1 MKVYYSMDEIP
12 TIKNPVLTIGTFDG
26 VHIGHQ
32 EIIALLKKSAEE
44 IQGETVLFTFHPHP
58 RMVLHPDDHGM
69 KLIQSIDDRIQ
80 KLEQY
85 GIDHLILFPFSLAFS
100 RLTAVEFVRDI
111 LVNRINIKRMTIG
124 YNHHFGRNREGN
136 LELLRELGQVYDF
149 DVQEI
154 GAISENN
161 VNISSTKIRQAVDA
175 GELITAASYLGEP
188 FQFVGT
194 VVHGD
199 HLGTT
204 IGFPTANLEPLNP
217 HQILP
222 KNGAYAVL
230 VDVEGAQMRGMMN
243 IGIRPTV
250 TEKEVLKIEVH
261 VFDFNSDIYSETIRI
276 HVIERLRDERTFE
289 SLEQLKK
296 QLADDKIN
304 SVYILDH
311 FVAPNRTFTS

>member
-44 IQGETVLFTFHPHP
+44 IDGETVLFTFHPHP
-58 RMVLHPDDHGM
+58 RMVLHPNDHGM
-69 KLIQSIDDRIQ
+69 KLIQSIDDRIK
-80 KLEQY
+80 KLERY
-85 GIDHLILFPFSLAFS
+85 GIDHLILFPFSLEFS
-100 RLTAVEFVRDI
+100 RLSAVEFVRDI

-136 LELLRELGQVYDF
+136 LDLLRELGDVYDF

-161 VNISSTKIRQAVDA
+161 VNISSTKIRQAVDT
-175 GELITAASYLGEP
+175 GELMTAASYLGEP
-188 FQFVGT
+188 FQFAGT

-199 HLGTT
+199 HLGTE
-204 IGFPTANLEPLNP
+204 IGFPTANLEPTNP

-230 VDVEGAQMRGMMN
+230 VDFEGVQMKGMMN

-261 VFDFNSDIYSETIRI
+261 LFDFNLDIYGKMLRI
-276 HVIERLRDERTFE
+276 HVIQRLRDERTFE
-289 SLEQLKK
+289 SLVQLKN

-304 SVYILDH
+304 SARILDH
-311 FVAPNRTFTS
+311 FVAPDWTYTN

>member
-1 MKVYYSMDEIP
+1 MKVYYSVGEIP
-12 TIKNPVLTIGTFDG
+12 PIKNPVLTIGTFDG

-32 EIIALLKKSAEE
+32 EIIALLKESARE
-44 IQGETVLFTFHPHP
+44 IEGETVLFTFHPHP

-69 KLIQSIDDRIQ
+69 KLIQSIEDRIK
-80 KLEQY
+80 KLAFF
-85 GIDHLILFPFSLAFS
+85 GIDHLILFPFSFEFS
-100 RLTAVEFVRDI
+100 RLSATEFVRDI
-111 LVNRINIKRMTIG
+111 LVNKINIKRMTIG

-136 LELLRELGQVYDF
+136 LTLLKELGEVYDF

-161 VNISSTKIRQAVDA
+161 VNISSTKIRQAIET
-175 GELITAASYLGEP
+175 GELQTAASYLGEP
-188 FQFVGT
+188 FQFTGT

-204 IGFPTANLEPLNP
+204 IGFPTANLELLNP

-230 VDVEGAQMRGMMN
+230 VDVEGIQLKGMIN

-250 TEKEVLKIEVH
+250 TKKEVLKIEVH
-261 VFDFNSDIYSETIRI
+261 IFDFNSDIYDERIRI
-276 HVIERLRDERTFE
+276 HVIERLRDEQMFE
-289 SLEQLKK
+289 SLAQLKN

-304 SVYILDH
+304 SALILDQ
-311 FVAPNRTFTS
+311 FVASDSTFTN